1 MVISTDLSKQSPD
14 GRRPIQPPPLDDL
27 LSGLRILCRKAG
39 ANASTVIYSQE
50 KVVVYYKDPRRLGAC
65 EDGFDELHIR
75 PEKKACIFIAV
86 FYPEESG

>member
-1 MVISTDLSKQSPD
+1 MKPTTDLSWRLPD
-14 GRRPIQPPPLDDL
+14 GARPAQPPRLDDL
-27 LSGLRILCRKAG
+27 LSGLKILCRKAG

-50 KVVVYYKDPRRLGAC
+50 KVVVYYKDPRRLGVS

-75 PEKKACIFIAV
+75 PEKKAYIFIAV